1 MTYLRGEEQ
10 IIARDKKVVIIA
22 GQQNL
27 LHYGLSLLAEDICTK
42 RKMTVSYVQ
51 DEDVLCISPENNS
64 EQYKL
69 AILCLG

>member
-10 IIARDKKVVIIA
+10 IIARDKKFVIIA

-27 LHYGLSLLAEDICTK
+27 LHYGLSLLVEDICTK

-51 DEDVLCISPENNS
+51 DEDVLCISPEKKS